1 MKDNVGTAT
10 GGPTDGV
17 GVTPALI
24 TDGDAEGERAGLE
37 DTTFRAEGVD
47 RILGGV
53 KLNRIL
59 ELGYGNIRVFYES
72 GCAGGCGVDVF
83 DEGLCGGIKRRCRG
97 RGSRAAPAMASRRG
111 HGLGEWKVGE
121 SRAKRRHRGVE
132 RTPNPRTAFARQ
144 GAIP

>member
-10 GGPTDGV
+10 GGPTDGF

-59 ELGYGNIRVFYES
+59 
-72 GCAGGCGVDVF
+72 
-83 DEGLCGGIKRRCRG
+83 
-97 RGSRAAPAMASRRG
+97 
-111 HGLGEWKVGE
+111 
-121 SRAKRRHRGVE
+121 
-132 RTPNPRTAFARQ
+132 
-144 GAIP
+144 